1 MARKSAHRCKLYPE
15 QHRYGSNRLAQ
26 PLPGWLERTGN
37 GAPRQMTVKYRTRLT
52 VLLVFDMRGT
62 AENAVPLFLSANRL
76 GCRISGPRSSASIF
90 RPSVRAIRHCRFVI
104 QNPDCIPLHRFSKAQ
119 PTKRKI
125 RQKSSTLLPV
135 SAQFP
140 LSLLPIVNKRVLLFT
155 QWQKRKEQKSL
166 LFSFFHC
173 VLISFCRA
181 VPVARSQVKAPH

>member
-1 MARKSAHRCKLYPE
+1 
-15 QHRYGSNRLAQ
+15 
-26 PLPGWLERTGN
+26 
-37 GAPRQMTVKYRTRLT
+37 MTVKYRTRLT

-76 GCRISGPRSSASIF
+76 GCGVSSLRSSASLLHPQF
-90 RPSVRAIRHCRFVI
+90 GQSAIAGLSI
-104 QNPDCIPLHRFSKAQ
+104 QNTDSTPLHRFSKAQ

-125 RQKSSTLLPV
+125 RQKSSPLLPL

-140 LSLLPIVNKRVLLFT
+140 LSLLPIVNKRVLLFN

-181 VPVARSQVKAPH
+181 VPVARSRVKAPH